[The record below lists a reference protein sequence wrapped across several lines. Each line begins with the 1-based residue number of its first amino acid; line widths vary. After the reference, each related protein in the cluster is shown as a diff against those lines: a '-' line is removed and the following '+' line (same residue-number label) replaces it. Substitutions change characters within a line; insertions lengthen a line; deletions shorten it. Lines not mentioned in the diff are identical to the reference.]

1 MPATPTRLE
10 EVIQAIQTKLKKGF
24 PNEAAVSQGAVLPIL
39 QACDWNTHDTDEV
52 YPEYGTQDNQRVDYA
67 LLRGG
72 RPLIFIEV
80 KHRLDNDR
88 NLDKG
93 IEQVLN
99 YAYKE
104 GVPVAVLTDGEAW
117 LFYWPAAPEQ
127 RYADRLAQAIRLTR
141 TEPTEAA
148 PILQKYL
155 QKSPDLS
162 SNRLRKIIE
171 QDFYLNKLPLLLEEI
186 FQNPPDDLIGLID
199 KIAKQ
204 RDIDI
209 EPEQIGDFLRQWGS
223 RSKLSPTE
231 PIASPIPNTERGQ
244 IHEASPQQGASAS
257 PSPAEQ
263 TAPPNDTP
271 KPPPAYG
278 YYYKGTFYRMT
289 TKQAVDIYVEI
300 IRRLIQDYPNF
311 AERFS
316 NDTAGHRR
324 YYLLRKGEKLPS
336 EDDLEFYREI
346 LEGWLVCTNLS
357 NASKHQKLRRAA
369 EIVGLPYDDEK
380 GIKVIG
386 F

>member
-1 MPATPTRLE
+1 ME
-10 EVIQAIQTKLKKGF
+10 KGF

-39 QACDWNTHDTDEV
+39 QACGWNTHDIDEV

-127 RYADRLAQAIRLTR
+127 RYANRLAREIRLTR
-141 TEPTEAA
+141 IESTEAA

-162 SNRLRKIIE
+162 PNRLRKIIE
-171 QDFYLNKLPLLLEEI
+171 EDFHLNKLPLLLEEL
-186 FQNPPDDLIGLID
+186 FQNPPDELIGLID
-199 KIAKQ
+199 RIAKQ

-209 EPEQIGDFLRQWGS
+209 GPEQIRAFVRQWGS
-223 RSKLSPTE
+223 RATLLETE
-231 PIASPIPNTERGQ
+231 QGAPPIPDTKREQVRKY
-244 IHEASPQQGASAS
+244 SPQQGASTGS
-257 PSPAEQ
+257 SPAGR
-263 TAPPNDTP
+263 AIPANSTP
-271 KPPPAYG
+271 KLPSAYG
-278 YYYKGTFYRMT
+278 YYYRGTFHEVA
-289 TKQAVDIYVEI
+289 TKNAVDIYVEI
-300 IRRLIQDYPNF
+300 ISRLIQEYPDF
-311 AERFS
+311 AKIFS
-316 NDTAGHRR
+316 SETAGYKRS
-324 YYLLRKGEKLPS
+324 YLLPKETQTSLP
-336 EDDLEFYREI
+336 EDALALYREI
-346 LEGWLVCTNLS
+346 SGGWLVCVNLS
-357 NASKHQKLRRAA
+357 NAVKHQKLKQAA
-369 EIVGLPYDDEK
+369 GIVGLPYGDEN
-380 GIKVIG
+380 GIKVVG